1 MKVAFNN
8 WPRPISYTKDRKTLF
23 VAQFIGENNRFCGE
37 VVDIKNGLCRVRVD
51 NGAEINAVNICAEIN
66 KKSNLS
72 LRPERVQVGQVS
84 DCDENQFTAKLM
96 EKIYLGD
103 HIRFRFSLVGQWRVH
118 R

>member
-1 MKVAFNN
+1 M
-8 WPRPISYTKDRKTLF
+8 
-23 VAQFIGENNRFCGE
+23 
-37 VVDIKNGLCRVRVD
+37 DIKNGLCRVRVD

-103 HIRFRFSLVGQWRVH
+103 HIRFRFSLLGNGEFIVKVPNSGELSGINVGNEVPVGWKSKDCRALDPSAA
-118 R
+118 